1 MTFLV
6 LLLCSIV
13 AVFILRNP
21 IHKAPVL
28 FYALAIAAD
37 LLFMLGDSLGL
48 PREMSHALFIAI
60 HKCTLALALFVIVM
74 FIGAFSRESRARKWL
89 QPIRAEL
96 SIIAWILSLGHMV
109 MYLASYATR
118 IVSGYVDGAVFVAL
132 IVALVLFV
140 LLLVLGVTSFRLVKR
155 RISSVIWKKIQ
166 SFAYVFFALVYVH
179 LLLML
184 LPPAL
189 RGGEAA
195 QTAVAI
201 YSVVFIGYAVARI
214 VRALK
219 DRRVV
224 LDSVRSSSVSDIST
238 T

>member
-6 LLLCSIV
+6 LLACSV
-13 AVFILRNP
+13 AAVFALRNP
-21 IHKAPVL
+21 IHKAPML
-28 FYALAIAAD
+28 FYAIAITVD
-37 LLFMLGDSLGL
+37 LLFMFGDALGL
-48 PREMSHALFIAI
+48 PRPVSHALFLAI

-74 FIGAFSRESRARKWL
+74 FIGVFSRESKVRKWL

-109 MYLASYATR
+109 VYLASYATR
-118 IVSGYVDGAVFVAL
+118 VLAGYVDGAVFVAL
-132 IVALVLFV
+132 VVALVLFV

-155 RISSVIWKKIQ
+155 RMNSTVWKRVQSV
-166 SFAYVFFALVYVH
+166 AYVFFGLVYAH

-195 QTAVAI
+195 QIAVAI
-201 YSVVFIGYAVARI
+201 YSVVFFGYAVARI
-214 VRALK
+214 VRAVK
-219 DRRVV
+219 DRGAV
-224 LDSVRSSSVSDIST
+224 SVRPST
-238 T
+238 SAEA

>member
-1 MTFLV
+1 MTFLI
-6 LLLCSIV
+6 LLICSI
-13 AVFILRNP
+13 AVVFALRTP
-21 IHKAPVL
+21 IHKAPAL

-37 LLFMLGDSLGL
+37 LLFIFGDALGL
-48 PREMSHALFIAI
+48 PRPISHALFLAI

-74 FIGAFSRESRARKWL
+74 FIGVFSRESKVRRWL

-109 MYLASYATR
+109 MYLLSYATR
-118 IVSGYVDGAVFVAL
+118 ILAGFVDGAVLVAL

-140 LLLVLGVTSFRLVKR
+140 LLLVLGVTSFRAVKR
-155 RISSVIWKKIQ
+155 RMSSVAWKKVQ
-166 SFAYVFFALVYVH
+166 TFAYVFFGLVYVH
-179 LLLML
+179 LMLML

-201 YSVVFIGYAVARI
+201 YSIVFIGYAIARAA
-214 VRALK
+214 RAIM
-219 DRRVV
+219 
-224 LDSVRSSSVSDIST
+224 DSRNASNAES
-238 T
+238 

>member
-1 MTFLV
+1 MTFLI
-6 LLLCSIV
+6 LLVCSIV
-13 AVFILRNP
+13 AVFALRTP

-37 LLFMLGDSLGL
+37 LLFVFGDTLGL
-48 PREMSHALFIAI
+48 PRPISHALFLAI

-74 FIGAFSRESRARKWL
+74 FIGVFSRESKVRRWL

-109 MYLASYATR
+109 MYLLSYATR
-118 IVSGYVDGAVFVAL
+118 ILAGFVDGAVLVAL

-140 LLLVLGVTSFRLVKR
+140 LLLVLGVTSFRAVKR
-155 RISSVIWKKIQ
+155 RMSSVAWKKVQ
-166 SFAYVFFALVYVH
+166 TFAYVFFGLVYVH
-179 LLLML
+179 LMLML

-201 YSVVFIGYAVARI
+201 YSIVFIGYAIARAA
-214 VRALK
+214 RAIM
-219 DRRVV
+219 
-224 LDSVRSSSVSDIST
+224 DSRNASNAED
-238 T
+238 